1 MAPKL
6 LPKRKRRTKAATLY
20 NNESVVDAREQL
32 QMATEQSEVQ
42 KLKSQLSD
50 SYKTAESNY
59 YKERFDEVT
68 DNFNQNNPSAACN
81 TPEERQKQWKDNFEA
96 LLGEEPS
103 ILDDSESIE
112 TISDCDLEI
121 STESFTMEELNAVL
135 KASKAG
141 KAPGRDEIPLEFW
154 QIGEF
159 KVILLSL
166 CNFILNSTQIPLE
179 FARSGIVPLPKKGNL
194 NLATNYRGKPNPY
207 CSQNIQ

>member
-1 MAPKL
+1 MCALKL
-6 LPKRKRRTKAATLY
+6 TCSWKTIDHMTGRKTKTQVRL
-20 NNESVVDAREQL
+20 NGN
-32 QMATEQSEVQ
+32 TP
-42 KLKSQLSD
+42 
-50 SYKTAESNY
+50 
-59 YKERFDEVT
+59 KER
-68 DNFNQNNPSAACN
+68 A
-81 TPEERQKQWKDNFEA
+81 KQWKDHFEA

-103 ILDDSESIE
+103 ILEDSESIE

-121 STESFTMEELNAVL
+121 STESFTMEELNAVF

-141 KAPGRDEIPLEFW
+141 KAPGLDEIPLEFW